1 MPVYLGCSYLVYV
14 FYVSKSLLPRSRKL
28 ASKESDDYFK
38 QKQISFKLT
47 SRVLVGT
54 QKSRTAGQDPKQ
66 HYPQKTLK
74 MFSFWN
80 RLSLS

>member
-1 MPVYLGCSYLVYV
+1 MPVYLVHSYLVYV

-47 SRVLVGT
+47 SRVIVGT

-80 RLSLS
+80 RLALS